1 MRAIYRPRASLT
13 MHPADTDPFPA
24 ERRGK
29 PRFQPTFGTVIRL
42 LFPDR
47 SPTVG
52 LVWNISETGISMLLA
67 EPLGPGTEVAGE
79 LDSDGGGGAA
89 LRVIFRVVHLREL
102 PNGDYFLGGQF
113 LRPLS
118 LKELGPFVA
127 VAPAAVA
134 AAGGS

>member
-1 MRAIYRPRASLT
+1 MS
-13 MHPADTDPFPA
+13 PADPDPFPA

-47 SPTVG
+47 GPAVG

-67 EPLGPGTEVAGE
+67 EPLGRGMEVAGE
-79 LDSDGGGGAA
+79 LGTEGGVAA
-89 LRVIFRVVHLREL
+89 LEVVFRVVHLREL

-118 LKELGPFVA
+118 LKELGPFLA
-127 VAPAAVA
+127 VSPATAAAVS
-134 AAGGS
+134 GS